1 MISKSGIH
9 FIPLSCQE
17 EELEEVG
24 VEEQA
29 LHAACTQAAVPPDFE
44 SCIFQTFISISV
56 FFHIHIGNYLRP
68 AAADFKSCIFETL
81 ISKSVFFF
89 HIHIGNNLRP
99 AAGTA

>member
-29 LHAACTQAAVPPDFE
+29 LHAGCTQAAVPPE
-44 SCIFQTFISISV
+44 
-56 FFHIHIGNYLRP
+56 
-68 AAADFKSCIFETL
+68 FKSCICETL
-81 ISKSVFFF
+81 ISKTVF
-89 HIHIGNNLRP
+89 P
-99 AAGTA
+99 QSY